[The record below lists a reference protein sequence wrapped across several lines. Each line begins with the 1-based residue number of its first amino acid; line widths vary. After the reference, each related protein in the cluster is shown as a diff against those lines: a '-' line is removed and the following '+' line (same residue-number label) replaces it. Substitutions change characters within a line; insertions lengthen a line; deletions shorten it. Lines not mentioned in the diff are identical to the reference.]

1 MRDERSMAWIL
12 IGVLGAAA
20 ALMLWLPWW
29 LAEHVSG
36 AEPVPGGPLTIV
48 KALREEGEPEWPG
61 AATWW
66 AAALVAVMVVLLVL
80 VIWRMPSRSV
90 DRAARRLPRD
100 SGLRRYVT
108 GKGPRIGRVVRGLG
122 NRRPVVHATEED
134 QIVVVAGPR
143 TGKTTALA
151 IPAAVAHDT
160 GPLVVTSNKRDIY
173 DHIVNLRSAN
183 GRVWLFDPLGLASDG
198 VARWWWNPL
207 QMTRDIRGA
216 RRLAAI
222 WNRESKDPGAQA
234 DNAYFEAEGSDLLA
248 SLLLAASSGGLP
260 VSAIYPWLAR
270 MNDPEPVEILRHTPG
285 CELVAEGLQGRQD
298 LDGRQ
303 RDGIFGTARKIVAW
317 LDDPTALAWI
327 EPGHDREQF
336 DPSSFA
342 TSGDTLVSLSKE
354 SEGWATA
361 LVTALT
367 ASVMVDTE
375 MKAAKMPG
383 GRLQRPML
391 GVLDEAANVCRWR
404 ELPDLYSHYGSRGI
418 VLMSLFQSW
427 AQMVEAFGPEGA
439 EKLWSASNVRIYAG
453 GVSDTTFLQR
463 LSDLAGDWDHPH
475 WSRSTGRR
483 HGATYSRSTDRRPI
497 YDIATLGSMPPGRA
511 LAVLSAARPVLV
523 ELQRWFDG
531 PDANR
536 IRRAMAAPTSAPAS
550 TSTDVDVPA

>member
-12 IGVLGAAA
+12 IGVLGAVAS
-20 ALMLWLPWW
+20 LGLWLPWW
-29 LAEHVSG
+29 LAERYSG
-36 AEPVPGGPLTIV
+36 AEPVPGGPLEIV
-48 KALREEGEPEWPG
+48 KALKEGEPAWPG

-66 AAALVAVMVVLLVL
+66 AVGLVGVLLVLLVL
-80 VIWRMPSRSV
+80 VIRLSPSRTV

-108 GKGPRIGRVVRGLG
+108 GKGPRIGRVIRGVG
-122 NRRPVVHATEED
+122 NRRPLVRATEED

-160 GPLVVTSNKRDIY
+160 GPLVITSNKRDIY
-173 DHIVNLRSAN
+173 DHIVNLRSDN

-198 VARWWWNPL
+198 KARWWWNPL

-248 SLLLAASSGGLP
+248 SLLLAASSGDLP

-327 EPGHDREQF
+327 ERGDGSREQF
-336 DPSSFA
+336 DPSDFA

-383 GRLQRPML
+383 GRLERPML

-439 EKLWSASNVRIYAG
+439 EKLWSASNVRIYGG
-453 GVSDTTFLQR
+453 GVSDTVFLKR

-475 WSRSTGRR
+475 WSRSSGHR

-497 YDIATLGSMPPGRA
+497 YDVATLGSMPPGRA
-511 LAVLSAARPVLV
+511 LVVLSAARPVLV

-531 PDANR
+531 PDAGR
-536 IRRAMAAPTSAPAS
+536 IRKAMA
-550 TSTDVDVPA
+550 STDVEVHA